1 MEATAEYTR
10 KSIFMDH
17 PLVLTGIWAKASAA
31 TDFKAGSVLMV
42 SDGVV
47 SLATD
52 AMTADTLLG
61 VLPGDTTVGTEDTR
75 ITVVRHGHAS
85 LDQLVLASGATPSKV
100 AAVLAAAGIYAE

>member
-1 MEATAEYTR
+1 
-10 KSIFMDH
+10 
-17 PLVLTGIWAKASAA
+17 
-31 TDFKAGSVLMV
+31 MV

-52 AMTADTLLG
+52 AMTAATLLG
-61 VLPGDTTVGTEDTR
+61 VLPGEATVGTEDTR

-100 AAVLAAAGIYAE
+100 AAVLATAGIYAE